1 MKRKEHLT
9 QEFVEFIPD
18 HHQLQD
24 GTIYVSI
31 PYATAVHKCCCGC
44 GEEVVTPLSPT
55 SWQMTFD
62 GETISLYPSIGNWNL
77 PCRSHY
83 WIRQDRVQWAPRWSQ
98 KEINLQKTYE
108 TQMHKQHYRGDEL
121 PVEKSINP
129 TSASPMENKSEQ
141 NFWARLIKQLF
152 KGE

>member
-9 QEFVEFIPD
+9 HEFVEFIPD

-24 GTIYVSI
+24 GIVYISI
-31 PYATAVHKCCCGC
+31 QFATAVHKCCCGC

-121 PVEKSINP
+121 TVEKSINP

-141 NFWARLIKQLF
+141 NFWTRLIKQLF